1 MGMLK
6 KIKLILVSIF
16 ILFSLAPIPALAVAP
31 DCTKPATLNTVDAIQ
46 CGTDQSAGVPQ
57 DTNAGQK
64 INTTIQNIINLL
76 SVAVGIAAVIMLI
89 VGGFRYVTSAGNA
102 ETTKAAKNTILYAL
116 IGLVIVALAQ
126 FIVNFVLN
134 KTTQPPP
141 KTTLLID
148 SRGT

>member
-1 MGMLK
+1 MLK
-6 KIKLILVSIF
+6 RLSLLVSSFF
-16 ILFSLAPIPALAVAP
+16 ILTFSLASSSTLAAI
-31 DCTKPATLNTVDAIQ
+31 DCANPPTTAAAIQ
-46 CGTDQSAGVPQ
+46 CGTNQSAGVPQ
-57 DTNAGQK
+57 DADAGGK
-64 INTTIQNIINLL
+64 INTTIQNIIDLL

-126 FIVNFVLN
+126 LIVNFVLN

-141 KTTLLID
+141 KTTSLID
-148 SRGT
+148 PRGA